1 MRVDNSTGKCTSGMD
16 KFDSVIDKMNMKVGS
31 KFLYSLRIKTQLLKR
46 LQRVIVVDGTISF
59 QKDGVEGTQAR

>member
-46 LQRVIVVDGTISF
+46 LQRVIVVEAPPTPKGMVWRVT
-59 QKDGVEGTQAR
+59 EAP